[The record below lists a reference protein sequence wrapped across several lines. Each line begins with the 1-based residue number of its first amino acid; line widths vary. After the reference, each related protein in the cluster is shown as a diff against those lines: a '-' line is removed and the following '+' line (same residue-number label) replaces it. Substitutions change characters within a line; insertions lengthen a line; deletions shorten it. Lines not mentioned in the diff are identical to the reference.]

1 MKRILHFKNITFKS
15 SYNWFKIDIHHSL
28 LFNDSA
34 IQKLNRQ
41 VTTNIKKWHYCI
53 FQFFYLSLYFVRIFL
68 NSNSSLPRLHKTVV
82 VSQVSP
88 NVTPNYFAGEHK
100 GWIVDNRS
108 PIFGCFCTYP
118 FFSGSLLGLYSRST
132 SFYSTTLPFYS
143 TLLFSSLPQ
152 CVRLQGVRVGQCT
165 RYAQL

>member
-1 MKRILHFKNITFKS
+1 MK
-15 SYNWFKIDIHHSL
+15 
-28 LFNDSA
+28 
-34 IQKLNRQ
+34 
-41 VTTNIKKWHYCI
+41 
-53 FQFFYLSLYFVRIFL
+53 
-68 NSNSSLPRLHKTVV
+68 SNSSLPRQHKIVV

-108 PIFGCFCTYP
+108 PIFGCFCTFP

-132 SFYSTTLPFYS
+132 SFCSTTTTLPFYTFS

-152 CVRLQGVRVGQCT
+152 CVRLQWTVYTLCATLRCT
-165 RYAQL
+165 DWSVLSPISSICDQSVVLAHPPIPLGIGDGWCHQHLDKFSKNKSARKHLDNLKVV

>member
-1 MKRILHFKNITFKS
+1 M
-15 SYNWFKIDIHHSL
+15 
-28 LFNDSA
+28 
-34 IQKLNRQ
+34 
-41 VTTNIKKWHYCI
+41 TTNIKRTGITCI
-53 FQFFYLSLYFVRIFL
+53 SQNFDLSPYYVRIFL
-68 NSNSSLPRLHKTVV
+68 KSNSSLPWVHKTVV

-108 PIFGCFCTYP
+108 PIFGCFCTFP

-132 SFYSTTLPFYS
+132 SFCSTTLPFYS
-143 TLLFSSLPQ
+143 FSTLLFSSLSQ
-152 CVRLQGVRVGQCT
+152 CVRLQGARIGHCT